1 VNHPDTGSLGEDL
14 GEEPRLADPG
24 LALEQ
29 DDPAGSAEVVANRAE
44 LTRPA
49 DEVPASTL

>member
-1 VNHPDTGSLGEDL
+1 VNHPDTVSLGKDL
-14 GEEPRLADPG
+14 GEEPRFADPG

-29 DDPAGSAEVVANRAE
+29 DDPADGAEALANRAE